1 MSVDVA
7 APPATAPPVSA
18 SPLDLTAGLTTPRG
32 TDYYLLAELLTD
44 AEREIRDRVRNFVDT
59 QVLPI
64 INDYWERA
72 QFPFE
77 LVPKIAALGV
87 VGGAITGYGCPG
99 LSHLEGTNSIQS
111 LIIGRDV
118 TGLSAFA

>member
-1 MSVDVA
+1 MSID
-7 APPATAPPVSA
+7 ATAPPA
-18 SPLDLTAGLTTPRG
+18 AAAPLDLTAGLTTPRG

-44 AEREIRDRVRNFVDT
+44 DEREIRDRVRNFVDT

-77 LVPKIAALGV
+77 LVPKIAQLGV
-87 VGGAITGYGCPG
+87 VGGAITGLRLPG
-99 LSHLEGTNSIQS
+99 PVPAR
-111 LIIGRDV
+111 GR
-118 TGLSAFA
+118 AW

>member
-1 MSVDVA
+1 MSID
-7 APPATAPPVSA
+7 ATAPPTA
-18 SPLDLTAGLTTPRG
+18 AAGTPLDLTAGLTTPRG
-32 TDYYLLAELLTD
+32 TDYYLLSELLTD

-77 LVPKIAALGV
+77 LVPKIAQLGR
-87 VGGAITGYGCPG
+87 GRRRDHRATAAPACPA
-99 LSHLEGTNSIQS
+99 SP
-111 LIIGRDV
+111 R
-118 TGLSAFA
+118 AW